1 MEALCEMGYQYSIR
15 LQQVVAL
22 VHIPEVLPARWQRF
36 ANQCIFYD
44 ANKLG
49 LGLLPCS
56 SFIH

>member
-1 MEALCEMGYQYSIR
+1 MGYQYSIR